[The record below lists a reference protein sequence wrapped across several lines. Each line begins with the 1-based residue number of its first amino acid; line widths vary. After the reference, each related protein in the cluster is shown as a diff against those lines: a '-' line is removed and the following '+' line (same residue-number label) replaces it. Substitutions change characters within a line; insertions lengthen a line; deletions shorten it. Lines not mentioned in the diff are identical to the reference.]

1 MARVRAKKST
11 AQPTTT
17 GTSIT
22 VALPTHVA
30 GDVLVICL
38 GRDNNRENFAA
49 PTGWTQAATVGFGTT
64 SATSNAVRGALYWRV
79 AASSSETNP
88 TFTIVNGDEMF
99 AIALSIEGAD
109 TTNPID
115 VTPVTSTDSTS
126 PATTL
131 PGITTATAN
140 ALVFQFTAVDS
151 AYTHPPADWIT
162 LEMMTAGNIIFGTLV
177 YTVQNTAG
185 VVPATES
192 SGGTSAII
200 TFAIRDGSGGALVPA
215 YPALGSIAA
224 INPLRNATAETYYA
238 NLTNDFSRLWNF
250 ANDALTLADPT
261 SCWQVQASGPT
272 FVSMLSQAT
281 NDTAGDVIPFPATEA
296 INDYFTIGYSSPFSG
311 VLYDRGGSSV
321 RGINGVAGIE
331 YWNGSAWADLTPFD
345 YYDSSSQ
352 SGTLLWMRTVNNLG
366 QFARFNPPSNWATLS
381 LNGETADYKIR
392 FRVITLYTTNPT
404 LSRARI
410 ILGQATKLIAQNGT
424 FIYQNSGL
432 NYFENAVAIY
442 NAENRPVYYGFLAS
456 LFDPVSTLNWSTGL
470 VAFSYSLQGG
480 LNLNMIGTKD
490 DGGFQFGIHD
500 ISTGDTISWCVGAL
514 ETTDTFATD
523 TQIAV
528 IQPGQSADS
537 SWKKTAS
544 LPSISNVPNYFFAAY
559 SGIGINRTSLMS
571 RVIYIPSTIQ
581 FAGGGASYP
590 ITWDRLLEIAYFYD
604 FPIINV
610 SSGVAIA
617 PIQFG
622 GGRKIH
628 LDISQFSLSF
638 PAQAT
643 KTNRFTKSHV
653 DEGYLGVV
661 IDGRAG
667 DVVRMTSGSI
677 TGRSK
682 IRFEMLATCSASATY
697 NFRGLTVINANVTMR
712 PVMTFAGMQFIN
724 CTTFAQ
730 NQTDFSGCSFTGSTI
745 SCDKLSGFEDCAF
758 ACASEHALVLG
769 PSQIGTHTFYGNT
782 FTGYGA
788 DGTTTAA
795 IYNNSGGAVT
805 IQLSAGDV
813 VPTVRNGA
821 GATTNVVLSAAY
833 TISGLVAGSR
843 LLIRRTDTQA
853 VLLNETVAGT
863 SRVYTYN
870 YTADIPVEIVARKA
884 TGSPAYQEW
893 RTTAT
898 LTSAGGA
905 ATANQQL
912 DE

>member
-79 AASSSETNP
+79 AASSSESNP

-99 AIALSIEGAD
+99 AIALTIEGAD

-151 AYTHPPADWIT
+151 AYTHPPADWVT
-162 LEMMTAGNIIFGTLV
+162 LELTTANFAVYGTLV

-185 VVPATES
+185 AVPATES

-215 YPALGSIAA
+215 YPALGSITAL
-224 INPLRNATAETYYA
+224 NPLRNNSETYYA
-238 NLTNDFSRLWNF
+238 TSISDFSRLWNF
-250 ANDALTLADPT
+250 ASNVTQADPT

-272 FVSMLSQAT
+272 FVSMLSQAS

-311 VLYDRGGSSV
+311 VLFDRVGSSV
-321 RGINGVAGIE
+321 RGLNGGVHIE

-352 SGTLLWMRTVNNLG
+352 NGTSLWMRTANAPG
-366 QFARFNPPSNWATLS
+366 HFARWNPPANWATLS
-381 LNGETADYKIR
+381 LNGETADFKVRWRIN
-392 FRVITLYTTNPT
+392 TLYTTNPT
-404 LSRARI
+404 LSRASI
-410 ILGQATKLIAQNGT
+410 ILGEATKLVAQNGAFVFPNT
-424 FIYQNSGL
+424 GL
-432 NYFENAVAIY
+432 NYFESALAIY
-442 NAENRPVYYGFLAS
+442 NDLNRSMYYGFLAS
-456 LFDPVSTLNWSTGL
+456 LFDPVQTLNWSTGL

-500 ISTGDTISWCVGAL
+500 RFSGDTISWCVGAL
-514 ETTDTFATD
+514 ETTDTFPTD

-537 SWKKTAS
+537 SWKKTTS
-544 LPSISNVPNYFFAAY
+544 LPSLSNIPAYFMAAY
-559 SGIGINRTSLMS
+559 SGTGINRTSFMS
-571 RVIYIPSTIQ
+571 RVIYIPATIQ

-590 ITWDRLLEIAYFYD
+590 ITWERLLEIAYFYD

-628 LDISQFSLSF
+628 LDIANFSLQF
-638 PAQAT
+638 PNQAT

-667 DVVRMTSGSI
+667 DVIRMTSGSI

-697 NFRGLTVINANVTMR
+697 NFRGLTVSNANVTMR

-724 CTTFAQ
+724 CTSFIQ
-730 NQTDFSGCSFTGSTI
+730 NQTDFSGCSFNGSTI
-745 SCDKLSGFEDCAF
+745 SCDKLNGFEDCAF
-758 ACASEHALVLG
+758 ACTSEHALILG

-833 TISGLVAGSR
+833 TISGLVPGSR

-870 YTADIPVEIVARKA
+870 YTANIPVEIVARKA